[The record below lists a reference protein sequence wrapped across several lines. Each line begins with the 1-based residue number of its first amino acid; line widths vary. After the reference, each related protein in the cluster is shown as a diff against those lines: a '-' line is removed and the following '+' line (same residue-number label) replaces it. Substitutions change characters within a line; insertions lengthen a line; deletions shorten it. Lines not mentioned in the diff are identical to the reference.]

1 MSNIDIRLSR
11 WGKNVGEF
19 EVEGVEE
26 VYFRRGGVK
35 VCMNDGKFGVCIG
48 FEVEEFVGEIVRNRL
63 NGMNRIAIIRRP
75 IRNEILKS
83 ESDIGGGLN
92 DGLNDL

>member
-1 MSNIDIRLSR
+1 
-11 WGKNVGEF
+11 
-19 EVEGVEE
+19 
-26 VYFRRGGVK
+26 
-35 VCMNDGKFGVCIG
+35 MNNGKFGVCIG

-63 NGMNRIAIIRRP
+63 NGLNGMNRIAVIRRP

>member
-1 MSNIDIRLSR
+1 MSSIDIRLSR
-11 WGKNVGEF
+11 WGKNVDEL

-35 VCMNDGKFGVCIG
+35 VGVNDRKFGVCIR
-48 FEVEEFVGEIVRNRL
+48 FEVEEFVDEIMCNRL
-63 NGMNRIAIIRRP
+63 NGISGVAIIRRV
-75 IRNEILKS
+75 IRNEMLKS
-83 ESDIGGGLN
+83 ESDIGSGLN